1 MPPNKESKLNDFIF
15 KLGEVQ
21 LSGLKRPQVDR
32 MLGRAFLLFMVD
44 PLHYDTVTKTDSKWF
59 SHLLQNHNAM
69 GERTH
74 FYCVLIP
81 SPHMT
86 FHKTCLVRQIQPLT
100 PSKLVAIVRQIPV
113 RQNDPMV
120 LRSASGR

>member
-59 SHLLQNHNAM
+59 SHLLQNHNPV

-86 FHKTCLVRQIQPLT
+86 FHKTCLVRQ
-100 PSKLVAIVRQIPV
+100 
-113 RQNDPMV
+113 N
-120 LRSASGR
+120 SASDSVEVSCHCPANPSEAKRPHGIEIGIG